1 MEPKVL
7 IVGTDI
13 NAYYMARCYH
23 EIYHKKVDLIGRVAM
38 SFTSLSTITNI
49 NIIPNLIEGD
59 TFVNSLIEYAEKQ
72 NLNKDEKI
80 LLIGTN
86 DCYVSLIAENKDSL
100 SKYYVF
106 NYSSKELMD
115 TLLVKETFY
124 DVYKDSGLA
133 HIFTLVMVQVL
144 LKV

>member
-38 SFTSLSTITNI
+38 SFTSLSTITNV

-86 DCYVSLIAENKDSL
+86 DCYVSLIAENKDAL

-124 DVYKDSGLA
+124 DIYKDSGLDFPCTY
-133 HIFTLVMVQVL
+133 I
-144 LKV
+144 

>member
-38 SFTSLSTITNI
+38 SFTSLSTITNV

-86 DCYVSLIAENKDSL
+86 DCYVSLIA
-100 SKYYVF
+100 
-106 NYSSKELMD
+106 
-115 TLLVKETFY
+115 
-124 DVYKDSGLA
+124 
-133 HIFTLVMVQVL
+133 
-144 LKV
+144 